1 MKMLFGREPATILA
15 FLAGILKVAVAF
27 GLPVTETQQTLLN
40 TFAAAV
46 VGVVLLIVLHSGA
59 WYAALVNFAQAGM
72 ALVVGFGLDWSV
84 TKQAT
89 IMAAVGL
96 GLAVLGIRPQV
107 EAPVSQV
114 GAERRSPLDKSAV

>member
-1 MKMLFGREPATILA
+1 MIFGREPATILA
-15 FLAGILKVAVAF
+15 FIAGLLKVAVAF
-27 GLPVTETQQTLLN
+27 GLDVTETQQTLIN

-46 VGVVLLIVLHSGA
+46 VGIILLIVLRSGS

-84 TKQAT
+84 EKQAT
-89 IMAAVGL
+89 VMAAVGL
-96 GLAVLGIRPQV
+96 GLAILGVRPQV

-114 GAERRSPLDKSAV
+114 AAERKSPLDKQTV